1 MFVGRAN
8 ELKFLENYYNRKGS
22 SMVVFYGRQGIGKTE
37 LLRLF
42 AKNKQC
48 IYYYAAECSEKE
60 QKKRLAASLGVE
72 ENSYEE
78 LFSAAVKAAPVLII
92 DEFNNGVRQSQDF
105 MTGILSAMA
114 IENDWGRTLV
124 ILASSSVS
132 WVEND
137 MVRSLG
143 RAALSISALLK
154 LKELNFMD
162 IMTRFP
168 EYSVKEC
175 VTVYGILGGVPAY
188 LNYWNKNRSVK
199 ENIMALFLHKDGR
212 LYREAEDFLKTEL
225 RELPLYNTI
234 LAYLAAG
241 KNQLNELYEETGFS
255 RAKIS
260 VYIKNLIEMD
270 IVEKVFSYDTKGKE
284 NTQKGLYR
292 IKDTFLLFW
301 YRFVFPNLS
310 ELESRQIEEVYDKKI
325 RQELEKYL
333 ELSFIKVCQEYMQL
347 LSDYKKLDFA
357 IEQQGSWFG
366 KEGRL
371 DLLGQFSNGSSFA
384 GGCKWSP
391 ESFSEEDFMKILYL
405 SEKAKVEPDYYYL
418 FSQNGFAS
426 SMEVKAKGMDN
437 VILMDLEDM

>member
-22 SMVVFYGRQGIGKTE
+22 SMVVLYGRQGIGKTE

-48 IYYYAAECSEKE
+48 IYYCVAECSEKE
-60 QKKRLAASLGVE
+60 QKKRLADCLGVE
-72 ENSYEE
+72 KDSYEE
-78 LFSAAVKAAPVLII
+78 LFYVAVKSAPVLII
-92 DEFNNGVRQSQDF
+92 DEFNNGVRQSQEF

-114 IENDWGRTLV
+114 LENDWGRTLV
-124 ILASSSVS
+124 ILVSSSVS

-310 ELESRQIEEVYDKKI
+310 ELEFRQIEEVYDRKI
-325 RQELEKYL
+325 RKELEKYL

-347 LSDYKKLDFA
+347 LSDYKKLDSA

-371 DLLGQFSNGSSFA
+371 DLLGQFSNGSFFA

-391 ESFSEEDFMKILYL
+391 EPFSEEDFMKILYL